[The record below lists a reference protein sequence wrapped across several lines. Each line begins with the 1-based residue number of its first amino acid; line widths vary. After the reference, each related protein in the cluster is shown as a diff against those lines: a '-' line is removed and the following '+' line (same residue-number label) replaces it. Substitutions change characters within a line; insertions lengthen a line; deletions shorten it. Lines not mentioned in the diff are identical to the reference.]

1 MASFAATLNEFQRRS
16 GRSQRAVAL
25 AADLDPG
32 RYSRLL
38 SGERQPA
45 SREQV
50 LGLAQ
55 ALRLEPPDTDR
66 LVAAARFLP
75 PSLETVGVDDP
86 AILALLAALTDPAL
100 DAPTRQALRRTVID
114 IAEHWRPARAGR

>member
-25 AADLDPG
+25 AAGLDPG

-50 LGLAQ
+50 LDLAQ
-55 ALRLEPPDTDR
+55 ALRLGPPDIDR
-66 LVAAARFLP
+66 LAAAAGFLP

-86 AILALLAALTDPAL
+86 AILALLAALTDPTL
-100 DAPTRQALRRTVID
+100 DAPARQALRRTVID
-114 IAEHWRPARAGR
+114 IAEHWQPVRSEQ